1 MQGTPEDH
9 NATAGSEH
17 CSHDDSQIINVGFQ
31 ICNHK
36 DLLVRKESKCT
47 KKKKK
52 SFSKARSHVY
62 IPTGHVDDFARLRCV
77 RKHFVHN
84 RYSLRT
90 AAWEPVFPPCD
101 SAGIPIQDFKCR
113 HQRKLTTA

>member
-52 SFSKARSHVY
+52 ALVKQGRMCISPLGMWTILPVLDACGNILY
-62 IPTGHVDDFARLRCV
+62 TTGIPSGPLLGSQCFHPAILLVSQFRI
-77 RKHFVHN
+77 
-84 RYSLRT
+84 S
-90 AAWEPVFPPCD
+90 
-101 SAGIPIQDFKCR
+101 SAG
-113 HQRKLTTA
+113 TSAS

>member
-52 SFSKARSHVY
+52 K
-62 IPTGHVDDFARLRCV
+62 
-77 RKHFVHN
+77 
-84 RYSLRT
+84 
-90 AAWEPVFPPCD
+90 
-101 SAGIPIQDFKCR
+101 
-113 HQRKLTTA
+113 KL